1 VEAPDIF
8 LRPDMA
14 ANYLALRRA
23 AKKAGVPLIAREG
36 YRDWA
41 AQAAAD
47 ARHGPGLAAPPGHS
61 WHGAG
66 LAVDL
71 GNYDYDWVAQNAGRF
86 GLYQPMSYEPWHWQ
100 LRTAESGGYSSG
112 EDAPTYYSNPA
123 RRRIR
128 RERAQRRRRYIP
140 YAHTREK
147 PR

>member
-112 EDAPTYYSNPA
+112 EDATTYYSNPA